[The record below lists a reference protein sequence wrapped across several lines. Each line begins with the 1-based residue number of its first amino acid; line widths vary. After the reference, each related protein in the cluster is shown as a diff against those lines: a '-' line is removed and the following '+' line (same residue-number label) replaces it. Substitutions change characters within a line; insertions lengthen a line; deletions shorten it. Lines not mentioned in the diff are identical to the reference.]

1 MARRVDRILLLVAL
15 LAWTLGAPAA
25 EPWTLERLMQG
36 LAQTR
41 SARASFVEKK
51 TVRVLEQPLVAS
63 GELSF
68 TAPDRLEKRTLRP
81 RPELLLL
88 QGETLT
94 LERAGQ
100 TTRLDLRS
108 HPEVAA
114 FTESIRGTLAG
125 DRQALERVYRLS
137 LQGNEAS
144 WVLTLIP
151 ADAVMDQS
159 SLPRVQMPNR
169 DGFIR
174 WSVSA
179 CSRRWLKAHC
189 AGSRTGMTASR

>member
-1 MARRVDRILLLVAL
+1 MARCVDLLVLAAL
-15 LAWTLGAPAA
+15 LACGLAAHAA
-25 EPWTLERLMQG
+25 EPWTLDRLMQG

-41 SARASFVEKK
+41 SARASFVEKR

-94 LERAGQ
+94 LERAGRHLQ
-100 TTRLDLRS
+100 LDLRS

-137 LQGNEAS
+137 LQGSAAS

-151 ADAVMDQS
+151 VDPAMRTLVERVRIAGRHADISVIEIQQANGDS
-159 SLPRVQMPNR
+159 SLMSVQRLP
-169 DGFIR
+169 
-174 WSVSA
+174 A
-179 CSRRWLKAHC
+179 P
-189 AGSRTGMTASR
+189 

>member
-1 MARRVDRILLLVAL
+1 MARRADLLVLAAL
-15 LAWTLGAPAA
+15 LACGLAAHAA
-25 EPWTLERLMQG
+25 EPWTLDRLMQG
-36 LAQTR
+36 LAQMR
-41 SARASFVEKK
+41 SARASFVEQK

-94 LERAGQ
+94 LERAGRQ
-100 TTRLDLRS
+100 MQLDLRS

-114 FTESIRGTLAG
+114 FTESLRGTLAG
-125 DRQALERVYRLS
+125 DRKALERVYRLS
-137 LQGNEAS
+137 LQGSAAS

-151 ADAVMDQS
+151 ADPAMRTLVERVRIAGRHADLSVIEIQQANGDS
-159 SLPRVQMPNR
+159 SLMSVQRLP
-169 DGFIR
+169 
-174 WSVSA
+174 A
-179 CSRRWLKAHC
+179 P
-189 AGSRTGMTASR
+189 

>member
-1 MARRVDRILLLVAL
+1 MISGTRAQRIRHLLFAAL

-25 EPWTLERLMQG
+25 EPWTLDRLMQG

-51 TVRVLEQPLVAS
+51 HVRVLEQPLIAS

-88 QGETLT
+88 QGDSLT
-94 LERAGQ
+94 LERAGRS
-100 TTRLDLRS
+100 TRLDLRS

-125 DRQALERVYRLS
+125 DRQALERLYQLS
-137 LQGNEAS
+137 LQGTQAS

-151 ADAVMDQS
+151 ADAEMRALVERVRIAGRHAELSVIEIQQANGDS
-159 SLPRVQMPNR
+159 SLMSVQRLP
-169 DGFIR
+169 
-174 WSVSA
+174 SP
-179 CSRRWLKAHC
+179 
-189 AGSRTGMTASR
+189 